1 MKRYVIA
8 YFCFLVPMLAI
19 DAVWLFTMSKRF
31 YAEKIGSLLAE
42 SPRLAPAGI
51 FYLIYA
57 LGASVLVVVRAV
69 DADAGFVEIFLLGA
83 LLGLFAYGTYDL
95 TNQATLKEWPTL
107 VTLVDLVW
115 GALLTGVVSIIAVAL
130 TRLFT

>member
-19 DAVWLFTMSKRF
+19 DSVWLFTMSKRF
-31 YAEKIGSLLAE
+31 YSQRIGSLLAE
-42 SPRLAPAGI
+42 SPRLAPAAV

-69 DADAGFVEIFLLGA
+69 DGGSGYLEVFLWGA
-83 LLGLFAYGTYDL
+83 LLGLFAYATYDL
-95 TNQATLKEWPTL
+95 TNQATMKEWPVI
-107 VTLVDLVW
+107 VTVIDLTW
-115 GALLTGVVSIIAVAL
+115 GALLTGVVSIISVAL
-130 TRLFT
+130 TRVFT

>member
-1 MKRYVIA
+1 MKRYIIA

-107 VTLVDLVW
+107 VTIVDLVW

-130 TRLFT
+130 TRLFI